1 MIMGETPQTAMTTRA
16 PVVLNNDDFYTIVK
30 VGAVYLLVLHPHHAD
45 RDHLV
50 DLLPPP
56 LHILPVQVWQ
66 DQQPHPPS
74 MISLR
79 TALLV
84 TVFLLLINIFSG
96 IIELADDIYSRSD
109 LVF

>member
-30 VGAVYLLVLHPHHAD
+30 VGEVHLLVLHPHHAD

-66 DQQPHPPS
+66 AGSTATS

-96 IIELADDIYSRSD
+96 IELVNYVYSR
-109 LVF
+109 